1 MKRLPLLCLLLP
13 VLAGCTSV
21 KVNRLTEQRFPK
33 VPPRNVQRINE
44 EEARQHKGEKV
55 ATIDMR
61 TRSPMAAD
69 LHALAKKRTGQ
80 LGAQGY
86 VITASSAQ
94 TVVSGG
100 FGSLFGD
107 SIEATL
113 SIEAV
118 HWAEPTAPAPAA
130 ASAPSAAP
138 KPAKVRRWWWPF

>member
-13 VLAGCTSV
+13 VMVGCTSV

-33 VPPRNVQRINE
+33 VPAKSVQRINE
-44 EEARQHKGEKV
+44 EEARQHKGEKI

-61 TRSPMAAD
+61 TGSPFAAD
-69 LHALAKKRTGQ
+69 LNALAKKRTGQ
-80 LGAQGY
+80 LGGQGY

-107 SIEATL
+107 STEATL

-118 HWAEPTAPAPAA
+118 HWAEPTAAAPASAAPAA
-130 ASAPSAAP
+130 APQP
-138 KPAKVRRWWWPF
+138 KARRWWWPF